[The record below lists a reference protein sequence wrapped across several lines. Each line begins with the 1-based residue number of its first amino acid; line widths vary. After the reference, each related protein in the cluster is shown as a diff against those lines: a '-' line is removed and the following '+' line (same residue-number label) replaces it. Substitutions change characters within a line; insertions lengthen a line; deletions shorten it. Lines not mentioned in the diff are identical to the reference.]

1 MNSSEIL
8 EAIADVVPLHADEL
22 RSVARRVRRAEM
34 EALEYSTSELPSATG
49 QYLFAVDGG
58 DCELWTLTAHGWFT
72 NGTHYESPLERKA
85 YTTWQRVVRGR
96 R

>member
-1 MNSSEIL
+1 MNSAEIL

-22 RSVARRVRRAEM
+22 RAVARRVRRAEM
-34 EALEYSTSELPSATG
+34 EALEYATGELPSATG
-49 QYLFAVDGG
+49 QYLFAVDDG
-58 DCELWTLTAHGWFT
+58 DCELWTLTIHGWFT
-72 NGTHYESPLERKA
+72 GGVRYDSPLERKP